1 MQYRKPKFSRESA
14 AAFLLLTGIFCL
26 FVETDSF
33 FFVFESLLAFG
44 RFMIVLRGGW
54 CLLDAV
60 TYVHVFA

>member
-14 AAFLLLTGIFCL
+14 AAFLPLTGIFCL

-60 TYVHVFA
+60 AYVHVFA